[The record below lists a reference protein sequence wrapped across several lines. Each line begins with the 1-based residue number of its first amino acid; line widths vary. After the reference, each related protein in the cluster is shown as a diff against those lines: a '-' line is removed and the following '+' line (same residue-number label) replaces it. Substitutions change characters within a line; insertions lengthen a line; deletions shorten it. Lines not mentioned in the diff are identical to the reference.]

1 VNYGT
6 YVGTLESPLFRQPV
20 TARSA
25 RQLQLSARVKF

>member
-25 RQLQLSARVKF
+25 RQLLLSAQVKF